1 MRKALKAIW
10 FTTKLVSF
18 FLISLLLIVAGA
30 EVYTNSMANNYSH
43 KNVADCR
50 VGDVGLVLGCSKR
63 FSSGVPSL
71 YFTGR
76 MQAAAELWKS
86 GKLRCI
92 IVSGDNREKYYNEPR
107 DMKAALVKLG
117 VPEDKIVCDF
127 AGLRTFDSVVR
138 ARRIFGAQKIT
149 IISQSYHVKR
159 AVATARQLGIDAEGY
174 CAAHIPF
181 NRPTLLRQFVRER
194 AARVAMVFDLL
205 IGTEPRHMG
214 EQVALPL

>member
-1 MRKALKAIW
+1 MSLWEYPSIQNRLNMIL
-10 FTTKLVSF
+10 LVSGSAF
-18 FLISLLLIVAGA
+18 TIFRSSSFGTILICSGAG
-30 EVYTNSMANNYSH
+30 S
-43 KNVADCR
+43 
-50 VGDVGLVLGCSKR
+50 GI
-63 FSSGVPSL
+63 FSCLPSL
-71 YFTGR
+71 YFNGR

-107 DMKAALVKLG
+107 DMKEALIRLG
-117 VPEDKIVCDF
+117 VPEDKIVCDY
-127 AGLRTFDSVVR
+127 AGLRTYDSVVR
-138 ARRIFGAQKIT
+138 AKRIFGAQKIT

-181 NRPTLLRQFVRER
+181 NRPTLLRQFMRER

-214 EQVALPL
+214 APVELPT